1 MRISKLKVKKNL
13 EKLDVNMEILS
24 IDDVIEGIKVE
35 MEHGKR
41 SKKTNITDNN
51 LIKTLKIS
59 LAHFDECGTNYYIEL
74 KKMEKK
80 LKKKWKNQSIFL

>member
-1 MRISKLKVKKNL
+1 MRISKLKVKKIL

-41 SKKTNITDNN
+41 SKKN
-51 LIKTLKIS
+51 
-59 LAHFDECGTNYYIEL
+59 
-74 KKMEKK
+74 
-80 LKKKWKNQSIFL
+80 